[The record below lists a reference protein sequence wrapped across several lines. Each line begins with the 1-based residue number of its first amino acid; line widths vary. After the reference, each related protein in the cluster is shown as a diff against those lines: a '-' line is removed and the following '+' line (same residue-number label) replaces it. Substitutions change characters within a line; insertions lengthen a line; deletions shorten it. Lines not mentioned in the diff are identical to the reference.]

1 MRGRERFSRKKS
13 LEALLVCFF
22 LKRKKSHHLGCAE
35 EGGLP
40 KNHKK
45 KKRQSKKIE
54 ERGVIGRKHN
64 PLGEVRE
71 STTVWKSSRH
81 V

>member
-1 MRGRERFSRKKS
+1 
-13 LEALLVCFF
+13 V
-22 LKRKKSHHLGCAE
+22 
-35 EGGLP
+35 GGLP

-54 ERGVIGRKHN
+54 ERGIIGRKHN

-71 STTVWKSSRH
+71 STTVWKSLEIFFCLEFFGKLIFS
-81 V
+81 

>member
-45 KKRQSKKIE
+45 R
-54 ERGVIGRKHN
+54 RGRVRK
-64 PLGEVRE
+64 
-71 STTVWKSSRH
+71 
-81 V
+81 